1 MKKWTALLALSLIFI
16 LAACTSEPDPN
27 VPSDPSTETPTEPE
41 ASEPSE
47 MEQLLASLTLE
58 EKVGQMMQ
66 PERSGISLE
75 EITVYNIGSILNA
88 GGSHPNN
95 DPLASLEDWHT
106 MIDTFQNAALDSSSG
121 IPMLYGIDAVHGNN
135 NVYGATIFPH
145 NINLGMI
152 QDLSVVSEVGAATG
166 VEMRALGMHLNFSPA
181 VSVAED
187 IRWGRTYESMSQNV
201 DIVSEGMRYYLEGI
215 MPYAIPTV
223 KHYVGDGGTYLG
235 IDQGNSILDE
245 STIRARHLPPYIDAI
260 EMNVPFIMASYHS
273 IRGIKL
279 HGHDYWL
286 NDVLKEEL
294 GFEGVLL
301 SDYNAINQ
309 LEGDFK
315 TQLTTAI
322 NAGVDMLMQP
332 FNWKEAYYLILEAVE
347 EGTISEA
354 RIDDAV
360 LRILN
365 VKEDYGL
372 FDEPVPAFEPE
383 RIYQDSH
390 QQIALDAATQSMVL
404 LENDG
409 VLPLENPTIYLSGP
423 AADHVG
429 LLAGGWTTFW
439 QGNPNADI
447 GVGTSIYDGLNA
459 YGDLTD
465 SYEDADTVILAFSE
479 ISYSE
484 GAGDTMSPTLT
495 GGLAHPENA
504 EALAL
509 AETAQAD
516 GKTVIALLISG
527 RPLVLGSAVDHFDAM
542 VAMFLPGSEG
552 GEAIAKLL
560 YGDASFTG
568 KLSFYWPNTIIDLDV
583 ESLEDNH
590 RYPLGYGLETE

>member
-1 MKKWTALLALSLIFI
+1 MKKSIGYMTLIMGLILSACSAQPTEDISPDLSADVDAIVMALS
-16 LAACTSEPDPN
+16 
-27 VPSDPSTETPTEPE
+27 
-41 ASEPSE
+41 
-47 MEQLLASLTLE
+47 LE

-66 PERSGISLE
+66 PERSGITLE
-75 EITVYNIGSILNA
+75 EVKAYNIGSILNA
-88 GGSHPNN
+88 GGSHPND
-95 DPLASLEDWHT
+95 DPFSSLADWYQMT
-106 MIDTFQNAALDSSSG
+106 MDFQNAARKSSSK
-121 IPMLYGIDAVHGNN
+121 IPLLYGIDAVHGNN

-145 NINLGMI
+145 NINVGMI
-152 QDLSVVSEVGAATG
+152 QDLSLIEAIAQATSK
-166 VEMRALGMHLNFSPA
+166 EMSGLGMHLNFAPA

-187 IRWGRTYESMSQNV
+187 IRWGRTYESMSQDV
-201 DIVSEGMRYYLEGI
+201 TLVTERMEAYLNGVEGI
-215 MPYAIPTV
+215 IIPTV

-245 STIRARHLPPYIDAI
+245 EAIRQNHLPPYIQAI
-260 EMNVPFIMASYHS
+260 EQNVPVIMVSYHS
-273 IRGIKL
+273 IRGTKL
-279 HGHDYWL
+279 HGHEYWL
-286 NDVLKEEL
+286 NTVLKGEL
-294 GFEGVLL
+294 GFEGILL

-332 FNWKEAYYLILEAVE
+332 FNWKEAYTLIIEAVE
-347 EGTISEA
+347 EGAILES

-365 VKEDYGL
+365 VKKDYGL
-372 FDEPVPAFEPE
+372 FDAPVRTFEPE
-383 RIYQDSH
+383 LIYQESH

-404 LENDG
+404 LKNEG
-409 VLPLENPTIYLSGP
+409 ALPLDHPSIYLSGP

-439 QGNPNADI
+439 QGNESPDI
-447 GVGTSIYDGLNA
+447 GVGTSIYEGLNA
-459 YGDLTD
+459 YGDLTS

-484 GAGDTMSPTLT
+484 GVGDTMRPTLT

-504 EALAL
+504 AALAL
-509 AETAQAD
+509 AKRAQED
-516 GKTVIALLISG
+516 GKTVIALLVSG
-527 RPLVLGSAVDHFDAM
+527 RPLVLGSAADHFDAL

-552 GEAIAKLL
+552 GEAIAQLL
-560 YGDASFTG
+560 YGDEKFTG

-583 ESLEDNH
+583 ESLKENH
-590 RYPLGYGLETE
+590 LYDLGYGLTSD

>member
-1 MKKWTALLALSLIFI
+1 MKKSIGYMTLIMGLILSACSAQPTEDISPDLSADVDAIVMALS
-16 LAACTSEPDPN
+16 
-27 VPSDPSTETPTEPE
+27 
-41 ASEPSE
+41 
-47 MEQLLASLTLE
+47 LE

-66 PERSGISLE
+66 PERSGITLE
-75 EITVYNIGSILNA
+75 EVKAYNIGSILNA
-88 GGSHPNN
+88 GGSHPND
-95 DPLASLEDWHT
+95 DPFSSLADWYQMT
-106 MIDTFQNAALDSSSG
+106 MDFQNAARKSSSK
-121 IPMLYGIDAVHGNN
+121 IPLLYGIDAVHGNN

-145 NINLGMI
+145 NINVGMI
-152 QDLSVVSEVGAATG
+152 QDLSLIEAIAQATSK
-166 VEMRALGMHLNFSPA
+166 EMSGLGMHLNFAPA

-187 IRWGRTYESMSQNV
+187 IRWGRTYESLSQDV
-201 DIVSEGMRYYLEGI
+201 TLVTERMEAYLNGVEGI
-215 MPYAIPTV
+215 IIPTV

-245 STIRARHLPPYIDAI
+245 EAIRQNHLPPYIQAI
-260 EMNVPFIMASYHS
+260 EQNVPVIMVSYHS
-273 IRGIKL
+273 IRGTKL
-279 HGHDYWL
+279 HGHEYWL
-286 NDVLKEEL
+286 NTVLKGEL
-294 GFEGVLL
+294 GFEGILL

-332 FNWKEAYYLILEAVE
+332 FNWKEAYTLIIEAVE
-347 EGTISEA
+347 EGAILES

-365 VKEDYGL
+365 VKKDYGL
-372 FDEPVPAFEPE
+372 FDAPVRTFEPE
-383 RIYQDSH
+383 LIYQESH

-404 LENDG
+404 LKNEG
-409 VLPLENPTIYLSGP
+409 ALPLDHPTIYLSGP

-439 QGNPNADI
+439 QGNESPDI
-447 GVGTSIYDGLNA
+447 GVGTSIYEGLNA
-459 YGDLTD
+459 YGDLTR

-484 GAGDTMSPTLT
+484 GVGDTMGPTLT

-504 EALAL
+504 AALAL
-509 AETAQAD
+509 AKRAQED
-516 GKTVIALLISG
+516 GKTVIALLVSG
-527 RPLVLGSAVDHFDAM
+527 RPLVLGSAADHFDAL

-552 GEAIAKLL
+552 GEAIAQLL
-560 YGDASFTG
+560 YGDEKFTG

-583 ESLEDNH
+583 ESLKENH
-590 RYPLGYGLETE
+590 LYDLGYGLTSD